1 MMITSTPIPPFALP
15 VPLPRPVIV
24 LLSSTDLDNGDNLVP
39 LLAQDDL
46 INKERGPC
54 VLHQQPLKPRYHHYH
69 PTARINISPCPSAPR
84 AESSPLSSPEPS
96 SPASS
101 NTDGGDVDNDAPLLS
116 HRKTPNHINFAHP
129 VRVGVKMRIPH
140 PIGAG
145 RMPLNQRMNLAE
157 VELQAMKVCF
167 PIHHIPSR
175 VSSSI

>member
-1 MMITSTPIPPFALP
+1 MMITSTPVPPFALP
-15 VPLPRPVIV
+15 VPPPRPVIV

-46 INKERGPC
+46 IDKGQGPC
-54 VLHQQPLKPRYHHYH
+54 VLRQQSLKPHYH
-69 PTARINISPCPSAPR
+69 PYCPMARINISPCLSAPR

-101 NTDGGDVDNDAPLLS
+101 NTDGSDVDNNTLLLS
-116 HRKTPNHINFAHP
+116 HRKTPNHINFTHP
-129 VRVGVKMRIPH
+129 VRVGVKMRIPR

-145 RMPLNQRMNLAE
+145 RMPLNQHMNLAE
-157 VELQAMKVCF
+157 VELRAMKVFF